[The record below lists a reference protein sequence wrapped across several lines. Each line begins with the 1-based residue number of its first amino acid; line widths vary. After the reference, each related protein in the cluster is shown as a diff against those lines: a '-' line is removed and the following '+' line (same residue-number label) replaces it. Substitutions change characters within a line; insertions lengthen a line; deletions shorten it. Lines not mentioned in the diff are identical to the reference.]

1 MNGSKIDCLK
11 ELQFQDSDITFLWAQ
26 VSTFATYANKI
37 N

>member
-1 MNGSKIDCLK
+1 L
-11 ELQFQDSDITFLWAQ
+11 LQAK